1 MLSGYGNWVQ
11 VITSRGV
18 KVAGLLGPAA
28 AMEKKSSNVAD
39 TPVGIGGTNQWKLA
53 GLVGANHITLMHFSA
68 MQGSC
73 HLREEPRGNGWPSPR
88 ATDFYREA

>member
-1 MLSGYGNWVQ
+1 MLSGCGNWVQ

-53 GLVGANHITLMHFSA
+53 GLVGANHITDALISYA
-68 MQGSC
+68 SQLST
-73 HLREEPRGNGWPSPR
+73 SYR
-88 ATDFYREA
+88 ACRKRVALF